1 MSKQSQ
7 IEELVDSFLNYLF
20 IQKGLSQNTIN
31 SYKHDLKKFA
41 DANQTLDIKGADFDS
56 FLHNINTLELS
67 PKSKQRL
74 ISSLKQFHIYL
85 SQLSV
90 IDHEF
95 PKGVRIKLGSSL
107 PRVLSI
113 NEVDSFIN
121 FYDHSNFLNSRNKTI
136 LDFLYSAG
144 TRVSELCNVEL
155 SDIDLDDNFVQLKG
169 KGSKYRIVPIGSLL
183 RQNLTEYLTYR
194 NNLKS
199 INSFLFLSKSH
210 KQMERTAVFRIIK
223 KTTSNLGLDS
233 DIHPH
238 TFRHSAATH
247 MLEGGC
253 DLRTVQEFLGHSSVS
268 TTQIYTKITKEFLE
282 EAFIESHPRS

>member
-31 SYKHDLKKFA
+31 SYKHDLKKFV
-41 DANQTLDIKGADFDS
+41 DANKTLDIKGADFDS

-74 ISSLKQFHIYL
+74 VSSLKQFHIYL

-155 SDIDLDDNFVQLKG
+155 SDIDFDDNFVQLKG

>member
-7 IEELVDSFLNYLF
+7 IEELVDSFVNYLF

-31 SYKHDLKKFA
+31 SYKHDLKKFV
-41 DANQTLDIKGADFDS
+41 DANKTLDIKGTDFDS
-56 FLHNINTLELS
+56 FLHNINTLKLS

-144 TRVSELCNVEL
+144 TRVSELCSVEL

-183 RQNLTEYLTYR
+183 RQNLTEYLIYR
-194 NNLKS
+194 NNLKP

-210 KQMERTAVFRIIK
+210 KQMERTAVFRLIK

>member
-31 SYKHDLKKFA
+31 SYKHDLKKFV
-41 DANQTLDIKGADFDS
+41 DANKTLDIKGTDFDS
-56 FLHNINTLELS
+56 FLHNINTLKLS

>member
-31 SYKHDLKKFA
+31 SYKHDLKKFV
-41 DANQTLDIKGADFDS
+41 DANKTLDIKGADFDS

-74 ISSLKQFHIYL
+74 VSSLKQFHIYL

-113 NEVDSFIN
+113 NEVDCFIN

-210 KQMERTAVFRIIK
+210 KKMERTAVFRIIK

>member
-31 SYKHDLKKFA
+31 SYKHDLKKFV
-41 DANQTLDIKGADFDS
+41 DANKTLDIKGTDFDS
-56 FLHNINTLELS
+56 FLHNINTLKLS

-144 TRVSELCNVEL
+144 TRVSELCSVEL

-183 RQNLTEYLTYR
+183 RQNLTEYLIYR
-194 NNLKS
+194 NNLKP

-210 KQMERTAVFRIIK
+210 KQMERTAVFRLIK

>member
-41 DANQTLDIKGADFDS
+41 DANKTLDIKGADFDS

-74 ISSLKQFHIYL
+74 VSSLKQFHIYL

>member
-31 SYKHDLKKFA
+31 SYKHDLKKFV
-41 DANQTLDIKGADFDS
+41 DANKTLDIKGADFDS
-56 FLHNINTLELS
+56 FLHNINTLKLS

-113 NEVDSFIN
+113 NEIDSFIN

>member
-31 SYKHDLKKFA
+31 SYKHDLKKFV
-41 DANQTLDIKGADFDS
+41 DANKTLDIKGTDFDS
-56 FLHNINTLELS
+56 FLHNINTLKLS

-121 FYDHSNFLNSRNKTI
+121 FYNHSNFLNSRNKTI

-155 SDIDLDDNFVQLKG
+155 SDIDLDDNFVQLKA
-169 KGSKYRIVPIGSLL
+169 KEVNIG
-183 RQNLTEYLTYR
+183 
-194 NNLKS
+194 
-199 INSFLFLSKSH
+199 
-210 KQMERTAVFRIIK
+210 
-223 KTTSNLGLDS
+223 
-233 DIHPH
+233 
-238 TFRHSAATH
+238 
-247 MLEGGC
+247 
-253 DLRTVQEFLGHSSVS
+253 
-268 TTQIYTKITKEFLE
+268 
-282 EAFIESHPRS
+282 

>member
-31 SYKHDLKKFA
+31 SYKHDLKKFV
-41 DANQTLDIKGADFDS
+41 DANKTLDIKGTDFDS
-56 FLHNINTLELS
+56 FLHNINTLKLS

-223 KTTSNLGLDS
+223 KTISNLGLDS

>member
-41 DANQTLDIKGADFDS
+41 DANKTLDIKGADFDS

-74 ISSLKQFHIYL
+74 VSSLKQFHIYL

-223 KTTSNLGLDS
+223 KTTSKLGLDS

>member
-31 SYKHDLKKFA
+31 SYKHDLKKFV
-41 DANQTLDIKGADFDS
+41 DANKTLDIKGADFDS
-56 FLHNINTLELS
+56 FLQNINTLELS

-74 ISSLKQFHIYL
+74 VSSLKQFHIYL

-113 NEVDSFIN
+113 NEVNSFIN

>member
-31 SYKHDLKKFA
+31 SYKHDLKKFV
-41 DANQTLDIKGADFDS
+41 DANKTLDIKGADFDS

>member
-31 SYKHDLKKFA
+31 SYKHDLKKFV
-41 DANQTLDIKGADFDS
+41 DANKTLDIKGADFDS
-56 FLHNINTLELS
+56 FLHNINTLKLS

>member
-31 SYKHDLKKFA
+31 SYKHDLKKFV
-41 DANQTLDIKGADFDS
+41 DANKNLDIKGTDFDS
-56 FLHNINTLELS
+56 FLHNINTLKLS

-113 NEVDSFIN
+113 NEIDSFIN

-223 KTTSNLGLDS
+223 KTTSSLGLDS

>member
-31 SYKHDLKKFA
+31 SYKYDLNKFV
-41 DANQTLDIKGADFDS
+41 DANKALDIKGTDFDS

-155 SDIDLDDNFVQLKG
+155 SDIDLEDNFVQLKG

-223 KTTSNLGLDS
+223 KTTSNIGLDS

>member
-41 DANQTLDIKGADFDS
+41 DANKTLDIKGADFDS

-74 ISSLKQFHIYL
+74 VSSLKQFHIYL

-95 PKGVRIKLGSSL
+95 PEGVRIKLGSSL

-223 KTTSNLGLDS
+223 KTTSNLGLGS

>member
-31 SYKHDLKKFA
+31 SYKHDLKKFV
-41 DANQTLDIKGADFDS
+41 DANKTLDIKGTDFDS
-56 FLHNINTLELS
+56 FLHNINTLKLS

-74 ISSLKQFHIYL
+74 VSSLKQFHIYL

-113 NEVDSFIN
+113 NEIDSFIN

-223 KTTSNLGLDS
+223 KTTSSLGLDS

>member
-31 SYKHDLKKFA
+31 SYKHDLKKFV
-41 DANQTLDIKGADFDS
+41 DANKTLDIKGADFDS

-74 ISSLKQFHIYL
+74 VSSLKQFHIYL

-113 NEVDSFIN
+113 NEVNSFIN

>member
-31 SYKHDLKKFA
+31 SYKHDLKKFV
-41 DANQTLDIKGADFDS
+41 DANKTLDNKGADFDS
-56 FLHNINTLELS
+56 FLNNINTLELS

-74 ISSLKQFHIYL
+74 VSSLKQFHIYL

>member
-31 SYKHDLKKFA
+31 SYKHDLKKFV
-41 DANQTLDIKGADFDS
+41 DANKTLDIKGTDFDS
-56 FLHNINTLELS
+56 FLHNINTLKLS

-113 NEVDSFIN
+113 NEIDSFIN

-223 KTTSNLGLDS
+223 KTTSSLGLDS

>member
-31 SYKHDLKKFA
+31 SYKHDLKKFV
-41 DANQTLDIKGADFDS
+41 DANKTLDIKGLDFDS

-90 IDHEF
+90 IDYEF
-95 PKGVRIKLGSSL
+95 PKGIRIKLGSSL

-194 NNLKS
+194 NKLKS

-223 KTTSNLGLDS
+223 KTTSNLGLGS

>member
-31 SYKHDLKKFA
+31 SYKHDLKKFV
-41 DANQTLDIKGADFDS
+41 DANKTLDIKGADFDS
-56 FLHNINTLELS
+56 FLHNLNTLELS

-74 ISSLKQFHIYL
+74 VSSLKQFHIYL

-90 IDHEF
+90 IDREF

-183 RQNLTEYLTYR
+183 KQNLTEYLTYR

>member
-31 SYKHDLKKFA
+31 SYKHDLKKFV
-41 DANQTLDIKGADFDS
+41 DANKTLDIKGTDFDS
-56 FLHNINTLELS
+56 FLHNINTLKLS

-223 KTTSNLGLDS
+223 KTTSSLGLDS

>member
-31 SYKHDLKKFA
+31 SYKHDLKKFV
-41 DANQTLDIKGADFDS
+41 DVNKNLDIKGTDFDS
-56 FLHNINTLELS
+56 FLHNINTLQLS

-113 NEVDSFIN
+113 NEIDSFIN

-223 KTTSNLGLDS
+223 KTTSSLGLDS

>member
-31 SYKHDLKKFA
+31 SYKHDLKKFV
-41 DANQTLDIKGADFDS
+41 DSNKTLDIKGTDFDS
-56 FLHNINTLELS
+56 FLHNINTLKLS

-113 NEVDSFIN
+113 NEIDSFIN

-223 KTTSNLGLDS
+223 KTTSSLGLDS

>member
-31 SYKHDLKKFA
+31 SYKHDLKKFV
-41 DANQTLDIKGADFDS
+41 DANKTLDIKAADFDS

-113 NEVDSFIN
+113 NEIDSFIN
-121 FYDHSNFLNSRNKTI
+121 FYDHSNFLNSRNKTL

>member
-31 SYKHDLKKFA
+31 SYKHDLKKFV
-41 DANQTLDIKGADFDS
+41 DANKTLNIKGADFDS

-74 ISSLKQFHIYL
+74 VSSLKQFHIYL

>member
-31 SYKHDLKKFA
+31 SYKHDLKKFV
-41 DANQTLDIKGADFDS
+41 DANKTLDIKGADFDS
-56 FLHNINTLELS
+56 FLHNLNTLELS

-74 ISSLKQFHIYL
+74 VSSLKQFHIYL

-183 RQNLTEYLTYR
+183 RQNLTQYLTYR

>member
-31 SYKHDLKKFA
+31 SYKHDLKKFV
-41 DANQTLDIKGADFDS
+41 DANKTLDIKGTDFDS
-56 FLHNINTLELS
+56 FLHNINTLKLS

-113 NEVDSFIN
+113 NEIDSFIN

-183 RQNLTEYLTYR
+183 RKNLTEYLTYR

>member
-31 SYKHDLKKFA
+31 SYKHDLKKFV
-41 DANQTLDIKGADFDS
+41 DVNKNLDIKGTDFDS
-56 FLHNINTLELS
+56 FLHNINTLKLS

>member
-31 SYKHDLKKFA
+31 SYKHDLKKFV
-41 DANQTLDIKGADFDS
+41 DANKTLDIKGTDFDS
-56 FLHNINTLELS
+56 FLHNINTLKLS

-223 KTTSNLGLDS
+223 KTTSSLGLDS

-253 DLRTVQEFLGHSSVS
+253 DLRTVQEFLGHRSVS

>member
-31 SYKHDLKKFA
+31 SYKHDLKKFV
-41 DANQTLDIKGADFDS
+41 DANKTLDIKGTDFDS

-223 KTTSNLGLDS
+223 KTTSSLGLDS

>member
-31 SYKHDLKKFA
+31 SYKHDLKKFVY
-41 DANQTLDIKGADFDS
+41 ANKTLDIKGADFDS

-74 ISSLKQFHIYL
+74 VSSLKQFHIYL

>member
-31 SYKHDLKKFA
+31 SYKHDLKKFV
-41 DANQTLDIKGADFDS
+41 DANKTLDIKGADFDS
-56 FLHNINTLELS
+56 FLHNLNTLELS
-67 PKSKQRL
+67 SKSKQRL
-74 ISSLKQFHIYL
+74 VSSLKQFHIYL

>member
-31 SYKHDLKKFA
+31 SYKHDLKKFV
-41 DANQTLDIKGADFDS
+41 DANKTLDIKGADFDS

-67 PKSKQRL
+67 PRSKQRL
-74 ISSLKQFHIYL
+74 VSSLKQFHIYL

>member
-31 SYKHDLKKFA
+31 SYKHDLKKFV
-41 DANQTLDIKGADFDS
+41 DANKTLDIKGLDFDS

-223 KTTSNLGLDS
+223 KTTSNLGLGS

>member
-31 SYKHDLKKFA
+31 SYKHDLKKFV
-41 DANQTLDIKGADFDS
+41 DANKTLDIKGADFDS

-74 ISSLKQFHIYL
+74 VSSLKQFHIYL

-223 KTTSNLGLDS
+223 KTTSSLGLDS

>member
-31 SYKHDLKKFA
+31 SYKHDLKKFV
-41 DANQTLDIKGADFDS
+41 DSNKTLDIKGTDFDS
-56 FLHNINTLELS
+56 FLYNINTLKLS

-113 NEVDSFIN
+113 NEIDSFIN

-183 RQNLTEYLTYR
+183 RKNLTEYLTYR

-223 KTTSNLGLDS
+223 KTTSSLGLDS

>member
-31 SYKHDLKKFA
+31 SYKHDLKKFV

-56 FLHNINTLELS
+56 FLHNLNTLELS
-67 PKSKQRL
+67 SKSKQRL
-74 ISSLKQFHIYL
+74 VSSLKQFHIYL

-113 NEVDSFIN
+113 NEVDCFIN

-223 KTTSNLGLDS
+223 KTTSKLGLDS